1 MFGTHL
7 GRTWKDAILDRSILF
22 SFDRRGFERHARR
35 FDPADLEVDL
45 TGKNCLVTGASS
57 GLGEATAAGLAAR
70 GAQVQLLCRDR
81 ERGEAAR
88 SRIRAA
94 TPGSKV
100 SVAVVDLSDRDSI
113 EKFLSRRAQGR
124 VDVLVNN
131 AGVMQSERLETGDGW
146 EVTLATNLLGPVHLT
161 ERLVERLQRSPD
173 PRVISVSS
181 GGMLPVRLQVADP
194 NWIRRPFDGLRAYA
208 ETKRA
213 LVVLSEL
220 WANHYAGTGIRFHSM
235 HPGWADTPGV
245 RNSLPRFWNHM
256 QDRLRTARQG
266 ADTILWLAMAAPDK
280 LGSGSFWFDRR
291 VVPTHPLPWTRE
303 SARERRQLWHLCR
316 GGFDVAEP
324 RRKVA

>member
-1 MFGTHL
+1 MLGTHH
-7 GRTWKDAILDRSILF
+7 RQPWKDALLDRSVLF
-22 SFDRRGFERHARR
+22 SFDRTGFERHARR

-70 GAQVQLLCRDR
+70 GAQVQLLCRNR

-94 TPGSKV
+94 TPDSEV
-100 SVAVVDLSDRDSI
+100 SVAVVDLTDRDSI
-113 EKFLSRRAQGR
+113 ERFLAHEAQNK

-131 AGVMQSERLETGDGW
+131 AGVLQSERLETKDGW

-161 ERLVERLQRSPD
+161 ERVIQRLQRSAD
-173 PRVISVSS
+173 PRVINVSS
-181 GGMLPVRLQVADP
+181 GGMLPVRLEVADP
-194 NWIRRPFDGLRAYA
+194 NWIRRPFDGIRAYA

-220 WANHYAGTGIRFHSM
+220 WAMHYADSGIRFHSM

-245 RNSLPRFWNHM
+245 RSSLPRFWNRM
-256 QDRLRTARQG
+256 QNHLRTARQG
-266 ADTILWLAMAAPDK
+266 ADTILWLAMAAADK
-280 LGSGSFWFDRR
+280 LGTGGFWFDRR
-291 VVPTHPLPWTRE
+291 EASTHPLPWTRE
-303 SARERRQLWHLCR
+303 STRERRQLWHLCR

-324 RRKVA
+324 RRKVS

>member
-1 MFGTHL
+1 MRGTNH
-7 GRTWKDAILDRSILF
+7 RRPWKDRWLDRSILF
-22 SFDRRGFERHARR
+22 SFDRGGFERHEKR
-35 FDPADLEVDL
+35 FNPADLEVDL
-45 TGKNCLVTGASS
+45 TGKTCLVTGASS

-70 GAQVQLLCRDR
+70 GAQVQLLCRSR

-94 TPGSKV
+94 TQSSKV
-100 SVAVVDLSDRDSI
+100 SVSLVDLSDRDSI
-113 EKFLSRRAQGR
+113 QRFLSQGVPEE

-131 AGVMQSERLETGDGW
+131 AGVLLSERLETADGW

-173 PRVISVSS
+173 PRVINVSS
-181 GGMLPVRLQVADP
+181 GGMLPMRLEVADP
-194 NWIRRPFDGLRAYA
+194 NWIRRPFDGIRAYA

-220 WANHYAGTGIRFHSM
+220 WANHYVDNGIRFHSM

-256 QDRLRTARQG
+256 QNRLRTARQG
-266 ADTILWLAMAAPDK
+266 VDTILWLAMAAPDK
-280 LGSGSFWFDRR
+280 LGSGRFWFDRR
-291 VVPTHPLPWTRE
+291 VASTHPLPWTRE
-303 SARERRQLWHLCR
+303 SPRERHQLWHLCR